1 MKAGD
6 PVLQD
11 GGVRREHNPVHKG
24 GPLPA
29 RKVLPGSSVRG
40 VALCSIQI
48 IQGEAE
54 DYVQR
59 YSQLPGQPQR
69 QGCRGLVQVLFVP
82 K

>member
-29 RKVLPGSSVRG
+29 RKVLTEVGDIDEPLTIPPSLSSSTSERTMNSRPRWLGELKQPSGRG
-40 VALCSIQI
+40 
-48 IQGEAE
+48 
-54 DYVQR
+54 
-59 YSQLPGQPQR
+59 
-69 QGCRGLVQVLFVP
+69 
-82 K
+82 